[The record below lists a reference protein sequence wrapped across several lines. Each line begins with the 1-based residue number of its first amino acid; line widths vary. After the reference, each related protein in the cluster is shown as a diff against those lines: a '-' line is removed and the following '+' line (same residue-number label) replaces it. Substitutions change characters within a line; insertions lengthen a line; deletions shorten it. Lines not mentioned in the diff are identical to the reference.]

1 MGPTYC
7 TAVRCINNH
16 LGYAE
21 NRLFC
26 SFMLISLIFHFE
38 VYFFILDKHL
48 LKIKNSILLNFWAS
62 LRGTTYFVGISSMYN
77 NTSSLRRLV
86 YDAPETFSANPIFA
100 EVNYEVPVL
109 QLEGSIL
116 EYEWA
121 IWNHSQW
128 DISPQHWGGVPYAE
142 VEIDYWPFPLPS
154 QQSIYIRARNTCGW
168 GNWAETIWEVSGGW
182 RYAFSLYPNPVSEE
196 LNLSMLDDARIGSL
210 PEGET
215 YSLTIYNDE
224 GSMVYREADVSQTQ
238 QTILVRHW
246 KQGTYYLHL
255 LHKEG
260 EMRRRFV
267 VER

>member
-1 MGPTYC
+1 MAASNAVGGIGELQFTIQGPCGDIQLTRQIHVGG
-7 TAVRCINNH
+7 ADPNRIVAASQWGPPIVRQ
-16 LGYAE
+16 
-21 NRLFC
+21 
-26 SFMLISLIFHFE
+26 
-38 VYFFILDKHL
+38 LD
-48 LKIKNSILLNFWAS
+48 AS
-62 LRGTTYFVGISSMYN
+62 TT
-77 NTSSLRRLV
+77 T
-86 YDAPETFSANPIFA
+86 FA

-238 QTILVRHW
+238 QTIHVRHW

>member
-1 MGPTYC
+1 MAASNTVGGIGELQFTIQGPCGDIQLTRQIHVGG
-7 TAVRCINNH
+7 ADPNRIVAASQWGPPIVRQI
-16 LGYAE
+16 YA
-21 NRLFC
+21 
-26 SFMLISLIFHFE
+26 S
-38 VYFFILDKHL
+38 
-48 LKIKNSILLNFWAS
+48 
-62 LRGTTYFVGISSMYN
+62 TT
-77 NTSSLRRLV
+77 T
-86 YDAPETFSANPIFA
+86 FA

-210 PEGET
+210 PKGET
-215 YSLTIYNDE
+215 YSLTIYNEE
-224 GSMVYREADVSQTQ
+224 GSMVYREADVSQSQ
-238 QTILVRHW
+238 QKINVRHW